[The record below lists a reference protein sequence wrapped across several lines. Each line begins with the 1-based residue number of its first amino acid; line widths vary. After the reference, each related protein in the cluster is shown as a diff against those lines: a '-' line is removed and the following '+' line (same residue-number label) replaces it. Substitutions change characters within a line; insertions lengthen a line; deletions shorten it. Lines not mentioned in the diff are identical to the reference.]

1 MGELLKR
8 LLLSPVLLAEL
19 LILSLI
25 VNLLALASP
34 LFVMQVLQRY
44 ITSGVDSTLQTLVFG
59 VLIAALFEFL
69 FRNIRHRVAR
79 NFDALNF
86 ELENKTLEKLHTTKA
101 SYFSVR
107 PPFATDN
114 IIGHLNTLRQTY
126 SAANMIIFLDLPFVA
141 IFVIAIFFLSKGL
154 GIICLLILLLPL
166 ILNDM
171 VYPFIQGA
179 FRKILPVQVKK
190 NDSLRAITSRF
201 DTIRYFRLS
210 KLVIR
215 IWEQAVQGMMMLKEK
230 LDARKHL
237 ASSMMQSLGVIMT
250 VAIIGYGATLAVEN
264 LLTVSALI
272 GANILAAR
280 ALSSVIKF
288 SSLKEQF
295 DQANFA
301 LREIKSI
308 GQFPPES
315 AKASIS
321 IEDCRGDV
329 VVNDLAYQYPDTK
342 NPVFVGLHAKFQ
354 PGQLSAITGV
364 NASGKSTLMKNFIS
378 LLEPVR
384 GNIQVDGIEIT
395 QLSIEWWRENISYLP
410 QEPQFISATLRDNI
424 FGHHEE
430 DLDNDKINSV
440 IASSD
445 LAGFIQSHPD
455 GIDMPI
461 SQAANELSF
470 GIKKR
475 IALARALVNDCKL
488 VFLDEPT
495 ESLDAR
501 GCQQIYQTLQDL
513 LQSEKTVVIAT
524 SDPQI
529 IQKASLVIDMN
540 QKPSPKILNQA
551 NQGGGNE
558 IIEHEENS

>member
-1 MGELLKR
+1 MGELIKR
-8 LLLSPVLLAEL
+8 LLLSPFLLIEL
-19 LILSLI
+19 IILSLI

-79 NFDALNF
+79 NFDVLNF
-86 ELENKTLEKLHTTKA
+86 EYENKTLEKLHTTKA

-114 IIGHLNTLRQTY
+114 IIGHFQTIRQTY
-126 SAANMIIFLDLPFVA
+126 SSGNIIIFLDLPFAA
-141 IFVIAIFFLSKGL
+141 IFVIAIFFLSKAL

-171 VYPFIQGA
+171 VYPFIQSA
-179 FRKILPVQVKK
+179 FKKLLPVQMKK
-190 NDSLRAITSRF
+190 NDSLRAITFRF

-210 KLVIR
+210 KLVLSV
-215 IWEQAVQGMMMLKEK
+215 WEQTAEGMMMLKEK

-237 ASSMMQSLGVIMT
+237 VSSMMQSLSVIMT

-280 ALSSVIKF
+280 ALSSVTKF
-288 SSLKEQF
+288 ASLKEQL
-295 DQANFA
+295 DQANLA
-301 LREIKSI
+301 LREINSI
-308 GQFPPES
+308 KKFPNEHTKGS
-315 AKASIS
+315 VS
-321 IEDCRGDV
+321 IENCNGEI

-342 NPVFVGLHAKFQ
+342 NPVFVGLHATFH
-354 PGQLSAITGV
+354 PGQIIAVIGE
-364 NASGKSTLMKNFIS
+364 NGSGKSTFIKNFVN

-384 GNIQVDGIEIT
+384 GSIKIDGIEIS
-395 QLSIEWWRENISYLP
+395 QLSLDWLRENICYLP
-410 QEPQFISATLRDNI
+410 QEPQFITATLRDNI
-424 FGHHEE
+424 FGHHDK
-430 DLDNDKINSV
+430 DLDNEKINSV
-440 IASSD
+440 IGLSD
-445 LAGFIQSHPD
+445 LAEFIQSHPD

-461 SQAANELSF
+461 SQVANELSF

-475 IALARALVNDCKL
+475 IALARALVNDSKL
-488 VFLDEPT
+488 VFFDEPT
-495 ESLDAR
+495 ESLDTKGR
-501 GCQQIYQTLQDL
+501 QQIYETLNHL
-513 LQSEKTVVIAT
+513 LHSHSTIIVAT
-524 SDPQI
+524 SDQAI
-529 IQKASLVIDMN
+529 MQKASIIIDMN
-540 QKPSPKILNQA
+540 NKPSPKIINK
-551 NQGGGNE
+551 N
-558 IIEHEENS
+558 EENKV